1 MVIKFTGECVL
12 KPDGQMDRQG
22 KSDRQKHRQINGQSE
37 TVGQKETQTGG
48 QTDGQTRQTDRQGG
62 LWLPMSRLQYEGEV
76 LEATPQRDKL

>member
-1 MVIKFTGECVL
+1 MCFEARWTDKVSQT
-12 KPDGQMDRQG
+12 DRN
-22 KSDRQKHRQINGQSE
+22 RQINGQSE

-62 LWLPMSRLQYEGEV
+62 LWLPMSRLQYGGEV

>member
-1 MVIKFTGECVL
+1 MCFEARWT
-12 KPDGQMDRQG
+12 DGQTRSVRQMET
-22 KSDRQKHRQINGQSE
+22 QINGHSE